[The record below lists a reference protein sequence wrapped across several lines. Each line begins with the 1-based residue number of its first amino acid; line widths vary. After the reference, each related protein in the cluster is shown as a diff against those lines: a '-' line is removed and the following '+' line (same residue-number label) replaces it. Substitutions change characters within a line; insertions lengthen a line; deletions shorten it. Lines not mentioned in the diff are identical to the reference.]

1 MMSLQSSV
9 AAESLLPWAWA
20 WAVMRLKTSENVV
33 LHNVMADKP
42 ALAPRFDDV
51 WIKSELEGR

>member
-9 AAESLLPWAWA
+9 AAESLLPWA